1 MFKKTYWG
9 SKTKKRKTALPVTS
23 KVCSTCAFWAGSRQ
37 TNTIGFIE
45 IHPYSKG
52 ECQRSRYKHLEMAA
66 LATCD
71 KWAPWPVRN
80 NYQDGHLARGV
91 GY

>member
-1 MFKKTYWG
+1 MFKKAHWG
-9 SKTKKRKTALPVTS
+9 SKTKKRKTALPMVS
-23 KVCSTCAFWAGSRQ
+23 KVCSTCAFWVGSRE
-37 TNTIGFIE
+37 TKPNGFIE

-52 ECQRSRYKHLEMAA
+52 ECQGGRYKHLEMAA

-71 KWAPWPVRN
+71 TWEPWAAMN
-80 NYQDGHLARGV
+80 NYRGEQLAQGA